1 MNIITGEKIQN
12 LCDYYIGSVGD
23 FNFIVS
29 SSKNILKSNES
40 ATVSVKVTGNGN
52 LKLFELP
59 EIKTPSELEVFT
71 PEQKEKININSRGI
85 AV

>member
-1 MNIITGEKIQN
+1 MPIEGKPESFNGA
-12 LCDYYIGSVGD
+12 VGD

-29 SSKNILKSNES
+29 SSKNILKSNET

-71 PEQKEKININSRGI
+71 PEQKEKITCDF
-85 AV
+85 